1 MSHYTVWKAPDNR
14 VHRGGGRQ
22 LHCGGGRQLHR
33 GGGRQLLHQLNSRIY
48 CVINI
53 YLKIHLY

>member
-1 MSHYTVWKAPDNR
+1 MSHYTVWKAPDHR
-14 VHRGGGRQ
+14 VHR
-22 LHCGGGRQLHR
+22 GGGRQLHR